1 MDDKRSMLRHF
12 LAALAV
18 PDSEGPSRRSC
29 GFRHVRS
36 DCGRPLADGAGPP
49 HDERPR
55 YARTMFVGGEY
66 RPDSL
71 TSLQAEVD
79 RLHTMLEDL
88 GRHIDSGAPLL
99 NGLSPEQLLQGPFA
113 DAMTHVGQL
122 ALLRRL
128 RGSPVPPENFV
139 FANIDSRRL
148 GADQASPARPDEVW
162 PEAPPGWNPSTRK

>member
-12 LAALAV
+12 LAALAYRTQKALRGAP
-18 PDSEGPSRRSC
+18 PDFDTFAPMAG
-29 GFRHVRS
+29 VRS
-36 DCGRPLADGAGPP
+36 PMELVRHMTSVLG
-49 HDERPR
+49 
-55 YARTMFVGGEY
+55 YARTMFVGGRY
-66 RPDSL
+66 RPDNL

-139 FANIDSRRL
+139 FANIDSQRL

-162 PEAPPGWNPSTRK
+162 PEAPPGWNPASRK